1 MIKELNE
8 ADFEGFL
15 PLIAEVEHVKLDVS
29 NSVHKAWLENRLKL
43 LVLRGAK
50 FLAYYNDSKEPIG
63 FISILHE
70 KPPAGIDVLGMRA
83 EVMQIGVF
91 PAFRRKGYGSIL
103 LKAGEEFAKSSG
115 AYCLYIMTYAEDYDV
130 IAFYGKN
137 GFVPVA
143 SLPDTYGPDL
153 EGNLF
158 MRKVLS
164 KNT

>member
-1 MIKELNE
+1 MIKEMTE
-8 ADFEGFL
+8 EEFERFL
-15 PLIAEVEHVKLDVS
+15 PLIAEVEHVKLDVT
-29 NSVHKAWLENRLKL
+29 NTAHKAWLDNKLKL
-43 LVLRGAK
+43 LVLRGTK
-50 FLAYYNDSKEPIG
+50 FLAYRMDSEPIG
-63 FISILHE
+63 FISVLHE
-70 KPPAGIDVLGMRA
+70 KPPAGIEVLGMRA

-103 LKAGEEFAKSSG
+103 LKAGEEYAKSKG

-137 GFVPVA
+137 GFIPVA

-153 EGNLF
+153 EGNLL

-164 KNT
+164 K